1 MDIFGNF
8 SKLVGDK
15 GERKVG
21 ETSDFE
27 YSLDSEGE
35 EEKIG
40 IDEGLKRVN
49 LLWMR
54 ISLVAIF
61 LIILIKIFLS
71 QVVYGQISEEL
82 AKGNK
87 IRPRVIT
94 ALRGTITDKNGV
106 WLTRNIPSFDLAVY
120 PSDLPKD
127 SLSREEE
134 YQQISDLIES
144 DFNVIKNQVEAN
156 GLLSLDQVVIKENL
170 SREEA
175 LILEEQTATLPGVFV
190 AQRASREY
198 KTLSG
203 LAHILGYTG
212 KVSESDLDNNP
223 DYLLSDWIGKSGLE
237 ASYEKHLKGKNGIE
251 QVEVDSQGSIIRVLV
266 DENNREP
273 VEGESISLYLD
284 SGLQEKVGEYLTQ
297 GMEEA
302 KKLTGEESGG
312 AVAIVMNVK
321 NGGILS
327 MVSLPSYDNNLFA
340 KGISATEYQNLINDP
355 KKPMFSRATSGAYP
369 PGSIIKIIMA
379 SAGLAEGVI
388 SVHTSLDTPPSIEV
402 GEWSFP
408 DWKDHGMT
416 NVERAIAESN
426 NIFFYALGGG
436 YDKIKG
442 IGINN
447 MKKWWQKFGLGSR
460 TGIDLATEASGL
472 LPDPGWKEKVFG
484 EPWYIGDTYHA
495 AIGQG
500 DLLITPLQMVR
511 AVATIANGGKLLEPK
526 LVQKISDKEGNIVE
540 EYGATVQNEQV
551 ASPEVIS
558 TVQRGMR
565 MAVTEGSART
575 LNDLPFKVAGKT
587 GTAQFFGNQKT
598 HAWFEAFAPYDD
610 PEIAVIVLVEGG
622 GGGYEIAVP
631 VARNILEYY
640 FANK

>member
-1 MDIFGNF
+1 LISFPDYDSTGISSGLSSEAYN
-8 SKLVGDK
+8 KL
-15 GERKVG
+15 
-21 ETSDFE
+21 
-27 YSLDSEGE
+27 
-35 EEKIG
+35 
-40 IDEGLKRVN
+40 
-49 LLWMR
+49 
-54 ISLVAIF
+54 
-61 LIILIKIFLS
+61 
-71 QVVYGQISEEL
+71 
-82 AKGNK
+82 
-87 IRPRVIT
+87 
-94 ALRGTITDKNGV
+94 
-106 WLTRNIPSFDLAVY
+106 
-120 PSDLPKD
+120 
-127 SLSREEE
+127 
-134 YQQISDLIES
+134 ISDPNKPL
-144 DFNVIKNQVEAN
+144 FN
-156 GLLSLDQVVIKENL
+156 
-170 SREEA
+170 
-175 LILEEQTATLPGVFV
+175 
-190 AQRASREY
+190 RAI
-198 KTLSG
+198 
-203 LAHILGYTG
+203 A
-212 KVSESDLDNNP
+212 
-223 DYLLSDWIGKSGLE
+223 
-237 ASYEKHLKGKNGIE
+237 
-251 QVEVDSQGSIIRVLV
+251 
-266 DENNREP
+266 
-273 VEGESISLYLD
+273 
-284 SGLQEKVGEYLTQ
+284 
-297 GMEEA
+297 
-302 KKLTGEESGG
+302 
-312 AVAIVMNVK
+312 
-321 NGGILS
+321 
-327 MVSLPSYDNNLFA
+327 
-340 KGISATEYQNLINDP
+340 
-355 KKPMFSRATSGAYP
+355 GAYP
-369 PGSIIKIIMA
+369 PGSSIKPYIAIA
-379 SAGLAEGVI
+379 ALADGV
-388 SVHTSLDTPPSIEV
+388 VNPDVFFDTPSEIV
-402 GEWSFP
+402 IGQWHFP